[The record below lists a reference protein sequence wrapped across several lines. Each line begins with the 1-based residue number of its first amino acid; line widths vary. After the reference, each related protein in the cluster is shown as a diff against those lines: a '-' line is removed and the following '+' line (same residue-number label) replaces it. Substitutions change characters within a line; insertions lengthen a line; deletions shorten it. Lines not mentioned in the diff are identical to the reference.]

1 VSYPVINSLE
11 MKILFLIG
19 YFLALHQLAVIA
31 YRVKVLGF
39 KSYFHKITEFVGI
52 EKKLFLEINSFCF
65 VLFSLFTP
73 IILFSYPLLI
83 EWWGSWIVPEDFET
97 LIILL
102 RIIALIIYI
111 AAIVAG
117 FSRLPFFLSIMWKS
131 GKDKKR
137 SN

>member
-1 VSYPVINSLE
+1 ME
-11 MKILFLIG
+11 ILFIIG
-19 YFLALHQLAVIA
+19 YVLALNQLALIV

-52 EKKLFLEINSFCF
+52 EKKLFFEINSFFF

-73 IILFSYPLLI
+73 IILASYPSLVV
-83 EWWGSWIVPEDFET
+83 EWWSNWVVPDDFET
-97 LIILL
+97 LAILL
-102 RIIALIIYI
+102 RIIAFIIYI
-111 AAIVAG
+111 AAITAG
-117 FSRLPFFLSIMWKS
+117 FFHLPFFLSIMWKS